1 MITVALS
8 QAKTYGGIGAILALL
23 GGAIPKIGSA
33 LSIVGIVLILL
44 AVKEIADEVGD
55 ETVFRNYLIS
65 FILQIGAFIAL
76 IIAIVAVLGTSIIA
90 MGGPRAFEHE
100 IRNLEA
106 AMAIIGSILV
116 GFVIFWILFSL
127 GAYYLKKSYE
137 LIAYY
142 TDVDLFKTTGLLYF
156 IGALTA
162 IIMIGLLIIFVARI
176 LEIVAYFSLPEE
188 LPSKQSSVII

>member
-1 MITVALS
+1 MALS
-8 QAKTYGGIGAILALL
+8 QAKTYGGIGAILALI
-23 GGAIPKIGSA
+23 GGAIPKLGSV

-55 ETVFRNYLIS
+55 ETIFKNYLIS
-65 FILQIGAFIAL
+65 FILQVGAFVAL

-100 IRNLEA
+100 MQDFGAI
-106 AMAIIGSILV
+106 MAIIGSILV
-116 GFVIFWILFSL
+116 GFIIFWILFSL
-127 GAYYLKKSYE
+127 GSYYLKKSYE
-137 LIAYY
+137 LIAEY

-156 IGALTA
+156 IGALTL
-162 IIMIGLLIIFVARI
+162 IILIGLLIILVARI

-188 LPSKQSSVII
+188 LPSKQSSVIT

>member
-1 MITVALS
+1 MALS
-8 QAKTYGGIGAILALL
+8 QAKTYGGIGAILALI
-23 GGAIPKIGSA
+23 GGAIPKLGSV

-55 ETVFRNYLIS
+55 EAVFKNYLIS
-65 FILQIGAFIAL
+65 FILQVGAFVAL

-100 IRNLEA
+100 MQDFGAI
-106 AMAIIGSILV
+106 MAIIGSILV
-116 GFVIFWILFSL
+116 GFIIFWILFSL
-127 GAYYLKKSYE
+127 GSYYLKKSYE
-137 LIAYY
+137 LIAEY

-156 IGALTA
+156 IGALTS
-162 IIMIGLLIIFVARI
+162 IILIGLLIILVARI

-188 LPSKQSSVII
+188 LPSRQSSVIT